1 MEYLHGYLVTAA
13 CSGIV
18 DLRRRNKSG
27 DKMIRN
33 REKTFL
39 KGLFLIVLFYAV
51 VEHFTAVKGILLA
64 GYNAISPLIYGIVIA
79 FVLNLIVVKLEKYMT
94 KGIFENQSIKR
105 TTSIIISL
113 LILTGVITIVCF
125 NMIPG
130 IVESAKQIAGKVPQ
144 AVQSILSFLE
154 KYFGISEDLVNTL
167 QNIKIDEDLV
177 DNMFGLMENQSV
189 MEAIKASG
197 NAVGNVFSVF
207 AKLFI
212 GLFFAFYVLAKKES
226 IRIYIHRL
234 VETYLPEHLAKGLEN
249 FGYITYETYANFISG
264 QCMDAVILGCLL
276 TICMGIMGLPYP
288 VLIGV
293 VVAVT
298 ALIPV
303 VGALFGGTVG
313 VILLVME
320 SPVKALT
327 FLALFLILQQIDNRL
342 IYPHIVGNA
351 IGIPSIL
358 IFAAIV
364 IGGKFGGVIGMF
376 LGIPFTA
383 VIYTILE
390 QDIQR
395 RKNRKQ
401 ENEKEA
407 AKLEKKR

>member
-1 MEYLHGYLVTAA
+1 
-13 CSGIV
+13 
-18 DLRRRNKSG
+18 
-27 DKMIRN
+27 MIRK

-39 KGLFLIVLFYAV
+39 KGLFLIVLFYTI
-51 VEHFTAVKGILLA
+51 VEHFTAVKRIFLA

-79 FVLNLIVVKLEKYMT
+79 FILNLIVVKLEKYMT
-94 KGIFENQSIKR
+94 KGIFENQTMKR

-113 LILTGVITIVCF
+113 LILAGVITVVCF

-144 AVQSILSFLE
+144 AVQSALDFLE
-154 KYFGISEDLVNTL
+154 KYFGISEDLVNTIR
-167 QNIKIDEDLV
+167 NIKLDEDLV

-189 MEAIKASG
+189 MDAIKASG

-207 AKLFI
+207 AKFFI

-226 IRIYIHRL
+226 IIAYIRRL
-234 VETYLPEHLAKGLEN
+234 METYLPENIAKGIEN
-249 FGYITYETYANFISG
+249 FGYITYDTYANFISG

-303 VGALFGGTVG
+303 VGALFGGTIG
-313 VILLVME
+313 VILLIME

-390 QDIQR
+390 QDISR
-395 RKNRKQ
+395 RKEKKRK
-401 ENEKEA
+401 NEEEA
-407 AKLEKKR
+407 AKLEKRRMK

>member
-1 MEYLHGYLVTAA
+1 
-13 CSGIV
+13 
-18 DLRRRNKSG
+18 
-27 DKMIRN
+27 MIRS

-39 KGLFLIVLFYAV
+39 KGLFLIVLFYTV
-51 VEHFTAVKGILLA
+51 VEHFTAVKRILLA

-94 KGIFENQSIKR
+94 KGIFENQTIKR
-105 TTSIIISL
+105 TTSIVISI
-113 LILTGVITIVCF
+113 LILVGVITVVCF

-144 AVQSILSFLE
+144 AMQSVLNFLE
-154 KYFGISEDLVNTL
+154 QHFGISDDFVNAL
-167 QNIKIDEDLV
+167 QNIKMDEDLV

-189 MEAIKASG
+189 MDAIKASG

-207 AKLFI
+207 GKFFI

-226 IRIYIHRL
+226 IIAYSRRL
-234 VETYLPEHLAKGLEN
+234 IETYLPENIAEGIEN

-264 QCMDAVILGCLL
+264 QCMDAIILGCLI

-303 VGALFGGTVG
+303 VGALFGGTIG

-395 RKNRKQ
+395 RKYKKQ
-401 ENEKEA
+401 EKAKEA
-407 AKLEKKR
+407 VKLEEKR